1 MQLKSSSDHTRAV
14 VVSTLVEAWQIVKS
28 GLVRDG
34 IVDDVGKIFIHNGIF
49 IIAQILYGLPVG
61 PNKLGDL
68 AELTD
73 NLISENKDA
82 RLRIM
87 VDNVWQVRALD
98 SYGGNREWSV
108 FVKVDH
114 GGK

>member
-1 MQLKSSSDHTRAV
+1 M
-14 VVSTLVEAWQIVKS
+14 EAWQIVKS
-28 GLVRDG
+28 GLVKDG
-34 IVDDVGKIFIHNGIF
+34 TVDDVGVRSFIYNGIF
-49 IIAQILYGLPVG
+49 IIAQILYGLPVA

-68 AELTD
+68 AELADT
-73 NLISENKDA
+73 LISENKDA